1 MRILLVGSVIA
12 QEMNLSAWIPICR
25 EEPVPDPEWAVL
37 MKSGKRSLDSE
48 EPVRKLKRV
57 GFRTNKWEF

>member
-1 MRILLVGSVIA
+1 MRILIVGSVIA

-37 MKSGKRSLDSE
+37 MKSEK
-48 EPVRKLKRV
+48 PVRKLKRV